1 MGSNPTLSARSSGKV
16 KTLSV
21 KMSNKGKIY
30 KNAPLVETVFEIR
43 FPGEPAIECN
53 RDKFYDRVRKVYS
66 KVLVPKS
73 FESKVQALEPYRFE
87 REDGTIGIMLA
98 INKIAIY
105 CRKYMGFKPFKEETI
120 RILSIF
126 GELFKVQK
134 LNRTG
139 LRYINIIPFTREK
152 DVIPIENYLNIKIGL
167 PQSIPTNFKN
177 LNIIFVSQ
185 TEGGS
190 ITTRIEPAISPDK
203 TQEVI
208 ILDFDY
214 AKEENLTFGSVD
226 KYLDES
232 HQHTKYLFEEL
243 IADCYK
249 KVMRGE
255 VI

>member
-1 MGSNPTLSARSSGKV
+1 
-16 KTLSV
+16 
-21 KMSNKGKIY
+21 MSKENKIY
-30 KNAPLVETVFEIR
+30 KNAPLIETVFEIR

-53 RDKFYDRVRKVYS
+53 RDKFYEKIRDIYS

-73 FESKVQALEPYRFE
+73 FEGRAMALEPYRFE
-87 REDGTIGIMLA
+87 QNDGTNGIMLS
-98 INKIAIY
+98 INKMAIY
-105 CRKYMGFKPFKEETI
+105 CKKYEGFKLFKKEVM

-126 GELFKVQK
+126 EELFKIQK

-139 LRYINIIPFTREK
+139 LRYINIIPFTRERNI
-152 DVIPIENYLNIKIGL
+152 IPIKNYLNIKIEL
-167 PQSIPTNFKN
+167 PKSISTDFKN

-185 TEGGS
+185 TKGGS
-190 ITTRIEPAISPDK
+190 ITTRIEPAISQDR
-203 TQEVI
+203 TQEAI

-214 AKEENLTFGSVD
+214 AKEGELNFSWID

-243 IADCYK
+243 IAENYK

-255 VI
+255 II